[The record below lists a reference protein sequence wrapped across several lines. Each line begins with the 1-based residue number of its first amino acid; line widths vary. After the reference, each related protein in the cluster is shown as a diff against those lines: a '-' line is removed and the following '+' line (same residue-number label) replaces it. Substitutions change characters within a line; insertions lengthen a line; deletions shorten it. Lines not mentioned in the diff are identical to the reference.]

1 MADIANTT
9 TTVVASSAAAS
20 AKPIIKPEFVD
31 KANTGLSF
39 MFSTRGLVIIT
50 IIISLIIS
58 TLYIVLCY
66 LSNKYAQHRKSQ
78 LVSTSLS
85 SPSSASPSVFDKLST
100 FRHRHDI
107 MVTVPA
113 ALNGVDYAAV
123 DQLQHIFVYRHGES
137 IPGVLTELNP
147 QSTPLV
153 LLVINTGMV
162 GAVPYGYLVP
172 ANNGVPVSVLD
183 NTTLNN
189 VSCNYSYA
197 CGSLSLQGVFT
208 NEQLRII
215 GSYSGPLPRYNNG
228 NTLLPN
234 TTQTHRTISH

>member
-1 MADIANTT
+1 MADITNAN
-9 TTVVASSAAAS
+9 VSSIETAPSPTSLKIPDGAVNATNNFINQAIS
-20 AKPIIKPEFVD
+20 H
-31 KANTGLSF
+31 
-39 MFSTRGLVIIT
+39 RGLVIIT

-78 LVSTSLS
+78 LVATS
-85 SPSSASPSVFDKLST
+85 SPSSSSASPSVFDKLST

-113 ALNGVDYAAV
+113 ALNGADYAAV

-215 GSYSGPLPRYNNG
+215 GSYSGPLPTYNNG